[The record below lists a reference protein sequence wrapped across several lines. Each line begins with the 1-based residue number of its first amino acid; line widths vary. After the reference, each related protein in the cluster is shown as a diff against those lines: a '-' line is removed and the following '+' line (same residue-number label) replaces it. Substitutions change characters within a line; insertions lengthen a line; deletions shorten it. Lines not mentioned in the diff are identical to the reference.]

1 MRHFIVILFL
11 SFVSALCLGQTQV
24 ELKKIAKFKKNFLK
38 KAKLEQ
44 PDTLKLG
51 NLIIV
56 RKKYPEYREIKTF
69 DKNKYFVIGEQF
81 YDKTTQLKCVT
92 KYDIIGRPISI
103 ANHYTRNGEL
113 QYIQN
118 YDKGE
123 WIVYDKASHP
133 YYDLQSTIKAKADSL
148 ISIMYGNDFL
158 HNHSL
163 WVIGGSYISNDKER
177 RTRWTEMLKEKPTKF
192 SFCYKVKL
200 DSQDNYNSYI
210 YFDLDNNG
218 NFLPNLQGGGFFF
231 SGSGFENVP
240 DSIKGSLKLHYNEAL
255 IEAKKLGLVETDS
268 TKAFGQ
274 LYWEDFRKSSIYNG
288 QFRFYIGIKT
298 KTIESLNPN
307 GRSSKTTKYDV
318 YSFSPWTGNF
328 IEIKKMKVKHWWEK
342 ESSGF
347 TLLEPDKE

>member
-1 MRHFIVILFL
+1 M
-11 SFVSALCLGQTQV
+11 
-24 ELKKIAKFKKNFLK
+24 KKT
-38 KAKLEQ
+38 KLED
-44 PDTLKLG
+44 PDTLRLE

-69 DKNKYFVIGEQF
+69 DKNKDFVIGEQF
-81 YDKTTQLKCVT
+81 YDKTTKLKSVT
-92 KYDIIGRPISI
+92 KYDSIGRPIGI
-103 ANHYTRNGEL
+103 ANHYARNGAL

-133 YYDLQSTIKAKADSL
+133 YYDLQSTIKTKADSL

-158 HNHSL
+158 RNNCV

-177 RTRWTEMLKEKPTKF
+177 RTRWTERLKEPPTKF

-200 DSQDNYNSYI
+200 DSQNNYNSYI

-218 NFLPNLQGGGFFF
+218 IFISNLQGGGMFF
-231 SGSGFENVP
+231 SGSGFENIP
-240 DSIKGSLKLHYNEAL
+240 DSLKGSFKLNYDKAL
-255 IEAKKLGLVETDS
+255 TEAKKIGLIETDS

-274 LYWEDFRKSSIYNG
+274 LFWEDFRKSSIYNG
-288 QFRFYIGIKT
+288 QFRFYILINT
-298 KTIESLNPN
+298 KTIENLNPN
-307 GRSSKTTKYDV
+307 GRSTKTSKYDV

-328 IEIKKMKVKHWWEK
+328 IEIKKMKTKHWWEK
-342 ESSGF
+342 DRSGF